1 MSTKR
6 ILVLEDD
13 ECIATD
19 IQQRLE
25 KLGYAVCEVVH
36 SGETLLARVET
47 LRPDLVIM
55 SMSIQTDMA
64 RHESMRHLLEQLQ
77 IPVLYSTM
85 HADPIA
91 LQSLTHKEPFCY
103 MRTPLD
109 DQDLHRTV
117 AMALYRHQAESKLRK
132 MERWLAATLSSV
144 GDAVLATDIEGRVTY
159 LNPSAEVLTGWT
171 SLEATDRP
179 VSEIFKTMRGDA
191 HTPVESPV
199 MKVIQGGV
207 VLQLAEGTL
216 LQRKDG
222 TTLPIDDSAA
232 PIRDEKEQ
240 IIGVVIIFRDVS
252 IHRRFEQQ
260 LREAQKLDSVGQ
272 LAGGIAH
279 DFNNLLTVI
288 NGSCSMLLMSMASD
302 DPQKA
307 KVEMIK
313 EAGDRAAA
321 LTHQLLAF
329 SRRQILVPKIL
340 NLNDVVASM
349 VRLVGELIG
358 EDIELLT
365 VLEPTTVYVKVDSG
379 QIEQVI
385 MNLAVNSRDAM
396 PCGGK
401 LTITTMNLE
410 IHGQEARAAHDGIDR
425 PSVMLAVSDTG
436 EGMDADTLQHIY
448 EPFFTTKVVGKGTG
462 LGLSMIYGIV
472 RQSGGRITCSSEI
485 GNGTTFRIYFP
496 RVTQDEAVLAPLP
509 AHTEAVG
516 GSETVLVVED
526 ENLVRK
532 LMRTILESRGY
543 FVLDAQGGEEAF
555 HVCRSY
561 KGPIHLLITDV
572 VMPKM
577 KGTEVADRLRSIYP
591 EMKVLYVSGYT
602 ADTVDQKG
610 GIATGIQFFQKPFAP
625 VDLVNRVR
633 ELLDSQPVGF

>member
-1 MSTKR
+1 MAATR
-6 ILVLEDD
+6 ILVLEAD
-13 ECIATD
+13 ECIARD

-25 KLGYAVCEVVH
+25 KLGYTVCEVVH

-55 SMSIQTDMA
+55 SMSVQTDLA
-64 RHESMRHLLEQLQ
+64 RHESTRHLLDQLR

-103 MRTPLD
+103 VRTPLD
-109 DQDLHRTV
+109 DQDLHRTI
-117 AMALYRHQAESKLRK
+117 AMALYRHQTETKLQK
-132 MERWLAATLSSV
+132 MERWLAATLNSV
-144 GDAVLATDIEGRVTY
+144 GDAVLASDIEGRVTY

-171 SLEATDRP
+171 LSEATGRP
-179 VSEIFKTMRGDA
+179 VPEIFKTMRGDA

-199 MKVIQGGV
+199 MRVIQEGV
-207 VLQLAEGTL
+207 VLELAEGTL

-232 PIRDEKEQ
+232 PIRDEKGQ

-252 IHRRFEQQ
+252 IHRRLEQQ
-260 LREAQKLDSVGQ
+260 LREAQKLDGVGR

-288 NGSCSMLLMSMASD
+288 NGNCSMLLKSMVSD

-313 EAGDRAAA
+313 EAGDRAAV
-321 LTHQLLAF
+321 LTQQLLAF
-329 SRRQILVPKIL
+329 GRRQVLVPKIL
-340 NLNDVVASM
+340 NLNDVVTSM
-349 VRLVGELIG
+349 GRLLAGLIG

-365 VLEPTTVYVKVDSG
+365 VLEPTAVYVKVDPG

-396 PCGGK
+396 PRGGK
-401 LTITTMNLE
+401 LTITTENIE
-410 IHGQEARAAHDGIDR
+410 IHGQEARPDHDGIDS

-436 EGMDADTLQHIY
+436 EGMDADMQQHIY
-448 EPFFTTKVVGKGTG
+448 EPFFTTKAVGKGTG

-472 RQSGGRITCSSEI
+472 KQSGGRIALSSEI

-496 RVTQDEAVLAPLP
+496 RVTQGEAVLAPLP

-532 LMRTILESRGY
+532 LVRTILESRGY

-577 KGTEVADRLRSIYP
+577 KGTEVADRLRPIYP
-591 EMKVLYVSGYT
+591 EMKVLYMSGYT
-602 ADTVDQKG
+602 ADMVDQKV
-610 GIATGIQFFQKPFAP
+610 GIATGIQFLQKPFAP
-625 VDLVNRVR
+625 LDLVNRVR
-633 ELLDSQPVGF
+633 ELLDSQPALI